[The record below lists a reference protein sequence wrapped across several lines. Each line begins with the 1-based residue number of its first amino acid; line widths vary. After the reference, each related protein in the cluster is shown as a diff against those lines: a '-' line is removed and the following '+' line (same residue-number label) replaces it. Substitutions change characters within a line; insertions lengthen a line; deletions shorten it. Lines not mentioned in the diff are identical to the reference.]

1 MNNCLLD
8 ELDKSNVK
16 ILFKH
21 KLVKLDTLN
30 ACRMTFIDGHND
42 AKTSTFDFV
51 VGCDGAHSQF
61 RYHLQ
66 KTMRM
71 DYSQKYIDM
80 QYLELYI
87 PPSEDANNK
96 FSIDAN
102 HLHIWPRHNL
112 C

>member
-80 QYLELYI
+80 QYLSCISRQVRTLTTSFQLMPTIYI
-87 PPSEDANNK
+87 SGPDTT
-96 FSIDAN
+96 
-102 HLHIWPRHNL
+102 L